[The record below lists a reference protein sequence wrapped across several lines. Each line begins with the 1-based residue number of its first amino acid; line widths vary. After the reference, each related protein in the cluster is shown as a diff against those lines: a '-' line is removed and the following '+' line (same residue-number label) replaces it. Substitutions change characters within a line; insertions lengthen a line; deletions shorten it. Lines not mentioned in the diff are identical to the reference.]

1 MKGNNVNL
9 KLLALFSIF
18 LTNILAAH
26 EIQYFIPK
34 KFYESLFTISVGY
47 GQNHFYSPGK
57 LLEEAIN
64 MQTKKDKILKK
75 CLPGEKSKKIIQL
88 TPDSS
93 YNPQMNVFQ
102 TDLKVDFLDETTE
115 VVVSK
120 KITHKTVTRM
130 TSHED
135 VILNH
140 YKKLVEK
147 LIDVD
152 ELRTSESESLID
164 GKICY

>member
-1 MKGNNVNL
+1 M
-9 KLLALFSIF
+9 FSLF
-18 LTNILAAH
+18 LTNILSAH
-26 EIQYFIPK
+26 EVQYFIPK
-34 KFYESLFTISVGY
+34 KFYESLYTISVGY

-64 MQTKKDKILKK
+64 IQTKKDKILKK
-75 CLPGEKSKKIIQL
+75 CLPGEKSKEIIQL

-93 YNPQMNVFQ
+93 FNPQMNVFQ
-102 TDLKVDFLDETTE
+102 TDLKVDFLDERTE

-130 TSHED
+130 ASHED
-135 VILNH
+135 VIIDH

-147 LIDVD
+147 LIDVN
-152 ELRTSESESLID
+152 ELRTLESKNLID
-164 GKICY
+164 GKICK